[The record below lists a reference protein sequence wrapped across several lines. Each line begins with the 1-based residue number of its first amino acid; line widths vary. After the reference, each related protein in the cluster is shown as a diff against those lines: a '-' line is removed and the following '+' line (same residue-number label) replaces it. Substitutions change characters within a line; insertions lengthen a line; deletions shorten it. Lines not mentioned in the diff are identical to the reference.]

1 MNKKLVV
8 PSVIFLGG
16 NQDIIAAEP
25 GSAVKNLRD
34 CSGVAYSGGSFN
46 QYWSQYPVVV
56 NLEGMSITAQT
67 PLLYN
72 HYNEPWY
79 RLGAVAPVIANNI
92 LAVTGG
98 VSSGQLAD
106 FVVEQGKTI
115 DWQLSMGAVT
125 IVATEIP
132 AGEKRVVNGREFTGP
147 FILIEKCKL
156 REVSVVAVGA
166 DDDTGLK
173 IAASFQSFM
182 CQTLNLNQGEK
193 VMNKEFLKWLIAK
206 FALKAGSTEAD
217 VTAHVTAQ
225 KLDLAALES
234 EHESFIKANANGGG
248 TTPPIQAAG
257 GGAPVP
263 APAVQAAAGLT
274 TEQVQ
279 AIATQA
285 VVDARTGETKRI
297 AAINE
302 ACKDFPDL
310 GSRAVSAGWSI
321 DQTKIAIEG
330 VKAVRD
336 SRPEGGLNVLVR
348 TGNDVSAQI
357 LEAAL
362 CLRTGLP
369 EASVLKAYGEQVI
382 SAADHCRD
390 LSLKEL
396 MVQCAHLEHKPV
408 GTSFSNDTIKAAFST
423 MSLPGILSNTAN
435 KVLRQAYEA
444 QPVIA
449 TKLCQEGDL
458 NDFKESER
466 YRMTDVGDLEPVAAD
481 GELKAGGLSEEKAT
495 NKLDTYGKIVTLT
508 RTMIMNDDLGAFMNI
523 PRGMGNKAARK
534 IDQLF
539 FARLLANPNNLFG
552 TAHKNYLSGA
562 DSALSIES
570 LKKGMKLFM
579 EQVDADDEPINIM
592 PRFLLTAPE
601 LTYTARELTKGV
613 VLAFAGGD
621 ATSGAKPTV
630 TPTLNALSDD
640 NLETITAP
648 YLKGDPTAWYLFGDP
663 KQVDTFEIGYLRGR
677 RMPTVEQGAV
687 DFNYLGMGFRV
698 FFDLGVREQDFRGM
712 VKSKG
717 KQ

>member
-1 MNKKLVV
+1 MKKKLII
-8 PSVIFLGG
+8 PGMIYLNS
-16 NQDIIAAEP
+16 NNDICAAAS
-25 GSAVKNLRD
+25 GTTVKNLRD
-34 CSGVAYSGGSFN
+34 CSGVAYSGGQFQ

-56 NLEGMSITAQT
+56 DLAGMEITAQT

-92 LAVTGG
+92 LAVSGG

-115 DWQLSMGAVT
+115 DWQLSMGAQTLKAEEV
-125 IVATEIP
+125 P
-132 AGEKRVVNGREFTGP
+132 AGEKRTVNGRDFTGP
-147 FILIEKCKL
+147 FILVQKCKL

-166 DDDTGLK
+166 DDETGLK
-173 IAASFQSFM
+173 IAASFQFCM
-182 CQTLNLNQGEK
+182 FKTLNLNQGENGMK
-193 VMNKEFLKWLIAK
+193 KEFLKWLIAK
-206 FALKAGSTEAD
+206 FSMKAESTEAD

-225 KLDLAALES
+225 KLDLAALEQECETS
-234 EHESFIKANANGGG
+234 LKASNGGA
-248 TTPPIQAAG
+248 TPPIQAAAT
-257 GGAPVP
+257 GAPAP
-263 APAVQAAAGLT
+263 APAVSAGLT

-279 AIATQA
+279 AIADQA
-285 VVDARTGETKRI
+285 VVNARKGESERI
-297 AAINE
+297 VAINE
-302 ACKDFPDL
+302 ACKDYPEV
-310 GSRAVSAGWSI
+310 GSRAITAGWSI
-321 DQTKIAIEG
+321 NQTKIAIEG
-330 VKAVRD
+330 VTAVRAG
-336 SRPEGGLNVLVR
+336 RPEGGVNVLVR
-348 TGNDVSAQI
+348 TSNDVNAQV

-362 CLRTGLP
+362 CLRSGLP
-369 EASVLKAYGEQVI
+369 EAMILKAYGEQVI
-382 SAADHCRD
+382 TAADPCRD

-396 MVQCAHLEHKPV
+396 MVQCAMIEHKPI
-408 GTSFSNDTIKAAFST
+408 GASFSNDTIKAAFST

-444 QPVIA
+444 QPIIA
-449 TKLCQEGDL
+449 TRLCQEGDL

-466 YRMTDVGDLEPVAAD
+466 YRMTDVGDLQPVAAD

-495 NKLDTYGKIVTLT
+495 NQLQTYGKIVTLT

-539 FARLLANPNNLFG
+539 FARLISNPNSLFS
-552 TAHKNYLSGA
+552 TNHKNYLSGA
-562 DSALSIES
+562 NSALGVES
-570 LKKGMKLFM
+570 LKSAMKLFM
-579 EQVDADDEPINIM
+579 EQVDADDEPINVM
-592 PRFLLTAPE
+592 PRFLLTAPD

-621 ATSGAKPTV
+621 ATTGAKPTV
-630 TPTLNALSDD
+630 APTLNSLVDD
-640 NLETITAP
+640 NLEPITAP
-648 YLKGDPTAWYLFGDP
+648 YLKNDPTAWYLFGDP

-698 FFDLGVREQDFRGM
+698 FFDLGVREQDHRGM